1 MPRGGVRRETERE
14 KERERERERER
25 EKRRVKDREREGT
38 AGSSSKKVERSGWRR
53 ESEIRIPCM
62 VGGAYIGQ

>member
-1 MPRGGVRRETERE
+1 MRVRESERARVSETQRTGEERTGERRRARFQIELEEEGGTENGR
-14 KERERERERER
+14 
-25 EKRRVKDREREGT
+25 
-38 AGSSSKKVERSGWRR
+38 RR

>member
-1 MPRGGVRRETERE
+1 MRETRRTGEERTG
-14 KERERERERER
+14 ER
-25 EKRRVKDREREGT
+25 RRARFQIELEEEGGT
-38 AGSSSKKVERSGWRR
+38 ENGRRR

>member
-1 MPRGGVRRETERE
+1 MRVKE
-14 KERERERERER
+14 KERASERARVRETRRTGEERTGER
-25 EKRRVKDREREGT
+25 RRARFQIELEEEGGT
-38 AGSSSKKVERSGWRR
+38 ENGRRR